1 MGRIES
7 RLSDLGLTLPAP
19 LTPPPGAQFNFELVK
34 VHEGLAYISGHGPFD
49 GPTPLMQG
57 IVGGDLTVEQGYEA
71 ARMAGLSILASLKR
85 ELGELDRVTQW
96 LRAVGYVQCAPGF
109 ERNPLVVNGFSDLIV
124 DLWGDAGRHA
134 RSAPGQGP
142 SPYNVP
148 IIVDAIVAV
157 SQ

>member
-7 RLSDLGLTLPAP
+7 RLSELGLTLPVP
-19 LTPPPGAQFNFELVK
+19 LTPPPGVQLNFELVK
-34 VHEGLAYISGHGPFD
+34 VHDGLAYIAGHGPFD

-57 IVGGDLTVEQGYEA
+57 LVGRDLTVEQGYEA
-71 ARMAGLSILASLKR
+71 ARMAGLSILASLKQ

-96 LRAVGYVQCAPGF
+96 LRAVGYVHCAPGF
-109 ERNPLVVNGFSDLIV
+109 DLNPLVVNGFSDLIV
-124 DLWGDAGRHA
+124 ELWGDAGRHV

-157 SQ
+157 SE